1 MMNRQ
6 GRILIVDDEEH
17 WRKELVETLQRGGFH
32 SDSASTATEALK
44 QLNET
49 LYHVLVLDIRM
60 VHTDRS
66 NTDGIDLLSELY
78 KRGLCE
84 ATKVIMLSAFGTKEH
99 MRTSFS
105 KYKVVD
111 FLSKD
116 DFDNQEFL
124 KDVQQV
130 FTQQVKINL
139 ALEIHWQQGSGSEQ
153 VVLNLD
159 ADGTPTKQGT
169 SLHSQM
175 AVELEDLLCRL
186 FYQAASILV
195 RPLTAGQS
203 GMRVLRVQPFYTT
216 GGGGHEVVVKFGTF
230 HKIEEEYDNF
240 KEYVQPFLGGGRNTS
255 VLDLRRTP
263 HLGGIIYSLLGTSN
277 ERLEDFGE
285 FYRHVDVSQINDVL
299 DRLFLDTCGA
309 WYANHGQLQ
318 PLDLAADYQQ
328 LLEYTPGRLEH
339 VVVEQLKSV
348 QGRDRLSFNH
358 LRSRRTFTNPWLA
371 TAGLSLVLPTYICI
385 THGDFNHH
393 NLLVD
398 STGNM
403 WMIDFQ
409 GTGQSHIL
417 RDVAILDSAVRFQ
430 LLTAEEATLK
440 ERLHME
446 EVLCSIERFSQIEQ
460 LATWLS
466 TENQAL
472 AKAYTT
478 VVHLRTLA
486 CRLVERNPIDDI
498 SEFYIALLYTA
509 LYTLR
514 FSSLPSGQ
522 REHALLSAS
531 LLVDRLGLGGES
543 T

>member
-1 MMNRQ
+1 MNRQ

-66 NTDGIDLLSELY
+66 NTDGIDLLGELY

-116 DFDNQEFL
+116 DFDNQVFL

-159 ADGTPTKQGT
+159 VDGTPTKQGT

-175 AVELEDLLCRL
+175 AAELEDLLCRL

-285 FYRHVDVSQINDVL
+285 FYRHADVSQINDVL

-358 LRSRRTFTNPWLA
+358 LRSRRTFTSPWLA

-417 RDVAILDSAVRFQ
+417 RDAAILDSAVRFQ

-446 EVLCSIERFSQIEQ
+446 EVLCSIERFSQVEQ
-460 LATWLS
+460 LATWLP

-472 AKAYTT
+472 AKAYAT

-486 CRLVERNPIDDI
+486 CRLVERNPSDDI

-531 LLVDRLGLGGES
+531 LLVDRLGLGGEN